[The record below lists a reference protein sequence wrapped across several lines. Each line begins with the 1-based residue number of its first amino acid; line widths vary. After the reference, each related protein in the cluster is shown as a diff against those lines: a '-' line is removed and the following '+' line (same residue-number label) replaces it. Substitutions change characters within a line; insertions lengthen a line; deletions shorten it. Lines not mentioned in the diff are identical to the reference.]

1 MAADFT
7 RWGYPPW
14 FAQLTAVLQLV
25 GGVLLLWPASVVWGA
40 ALLTC
45 VLLAVAT
52 HLKHDPPAAAM
63 AALVFSV
70 PVVTLLLVH
79 RPRGQPN

>member
-45 VLLAVAT
+45 VLL
-52 HLKHDPPAAAM
+52 
-63 AALVFSV
+63 V
-70 PVVTLLLVH
+70 PS
-79 RPRGQPN
+79 PRTSSTIRLPQPWLPWYSLFRW